1 MEDLTYDEFINNIL
15 ETRGRFACGDEY
27 HERHH
32 IVPRCMNGTDDE
44 DNLIDLFGR
53 EHFVAHKLLAKEHP
67 DNKSLT
73 YAWYMM
79 STMGNSRE
87 CQISPEEYEEA
98 RIKYIASRKGVPL
111 SEETRKKLS
120 ASHKGIQAG
129 EKNPNYGKPTWA
141 KGKHFSEEH
150 RKKIGDGNRGK
161 VHSEELRKRRSEIA
175 KERLSNPENHPMFG
189 KRHTEEARKK
199 QREAKIGKHTGD
211 DHHGAIKLVQLT
223 KEDTYIQI
231 WSCAKQAGDALHIAY
246 QNIHKCCLGE
256 RKSAGDFHWKYL
268 YDNTKK
274 DGAVVSGAISLGYV
288 PEEIINWL
296 HNNNNVKENVDAI

>member
-1 MEDLTYDEFINNIL
+1 MENLTYDEFINNIL

-32 IVPRCMNGTDDE
+32 IVPKCVGGTDDE
-44 DNLIDLFGR
+44 ENLIDLFGR
-53 EHFVAHKLLAKEHP
+53 EHFVAHKLLAKENP

-98 RIKYIASRKGVPL
+98 RIKYIESRKGVPL

-120 ASHKGIQAG
+120 ISHKGIQAG
-129 EKNPNYGKPTWA
+129 EKNPMFGKSTWA

-161 VHSEELRKRRSEIA
+161 VHSEELRKRQSEIA

-189 KRHTEEARKK
+189 KHHTEDARKK
-199 QREAKIGKHTGD
+199 
-211 DHHGAIKLVQLT
+211 T
-223 KEDTYIQI
+223 KR
-231 WSCAKQAGDALHIAY
+231 SK
-246 QNIHKCCLGE
+246 
-256 RKSAGDFHWKYL
+256 
-268 YDNTKK
+268 
-274 DGAVVSGAISLGYV
+274 
-288 PEEIINWL
+288 NW
-296 HNNNNVKENVDAI
+296 